1 MTSVIPTTV
10 CAREQFVWSA
20 STQLTSL
27 GIRKM
32 RPVRLRRATLIMRI
46 RLVRLI
52 AAVKCVWRVNCVA
65 CTSLTFLAT
74 LVSARL
80 SVAICLFHEQLVLE
94 SLASLSQLQMSG
106 THCRFTFDPHTLVGQ
121 FRAGSRLIFL
131 DGLSLTF
138 SLSTIKEIELNW
150 TVFMHTVI
158 FDDVN
163 WSRAFVVAEI
173 VFAVVGYGKS
183 ASGEIIL
190 TTWMFT
196 STASCRWSKTIY
208 TTGIDVFF
216 ATCTVKTCFSVVSLC
231 MHIFIL
237 VFIDTILKLL
247 NCLRYYHDH
256 EIVNS
261 IMLCSEA

>member
-138 SLSTIKEIELNW
+138 SLSTIKEIELNCFHAYCYFW
-150 TVFMHTVI
+150 WCKLITSICCCRDCFCCCGLWEVSFWRDHSHDM
-158 FDDVN
+158 DVHFYCVM
-163 WSRAFVVAEI
+163 SM
-173 VFAVVGYGKS
+173 K
-183 ASGEIIL
+183 
-190 TTWMFT
+190 
-196 STASCRWSKTIY
+196 
-208 TTGIDVFF
+208 
-216 ATCTVKTCFSVVSLC
+216 
-231 MHIFIL
+231 
-237 VFIDTILKLL
+237 
-247 NCLRYYHDH
+247 
-256 EIVNS
+256 
-261 IMLCSEA
+261 